1 MSNLWRDESLAANIV
16 RNTNHVQ
23 GYTHVTDEHIQ
34 IKRDINVRPVS
45 IENSGQRPIGI
56 GITTYYE
63 GVLPPILFILAPGE
77 VFGISINSQ
86 GSAMQYISPLDPVT
100 GQRVG
105 SPAPFRT
112 DSNQFVLRDG
122 INNWFVQAFQRT
134 AFRSTK

>member
-1 MSNLWRDESLAANIV
+1 MSNPWREESKSANIV
-16 RNTNHVQ
+16 RDWDHLQ

-34 IKRDINVRPVS
+34 IRRDINTRLVS
-45 IENSGQRPIGI
+45 VENSGQRPIGI

-77 VFGISINSQ
+77 VKAIGINSQ
-86 GSAMQYISPLDPVT
+86 GSQMQYISPLDPEN

-105 SPAPFRT
+105 SQTAFRT

-122 INNWFVQAFQRT
+122 LENWFVQAFQRT